1 MQLQANHPE
10 ELENHIQEIH
20 QTSQHKK
27 EREIYDKAKQKELDR
42 DGVSENIYKQLKIIE
57 YYFRNRLDIKTQSGD
72 KITFSNPLQTP
83 LSVDGL
89 LYFRDHQE
97 KDMTQRFLDRMHG
110 KEQEAPV
117 FLK

>member
-1 MQLQANHPE
+1 MH
-10 ELENHIQEIH
+10 
-20 QTSQHKK
+20 
-27 EREIYDKAKQKELDR
+27 DKAKQKELDR

-57 YYFRNRLDIKTQSGD
+57 YYFLNRLDIKTQAGD
-72 KITFSNPLQTP
+72 KITFSDPMQIP

-110 KEQEAPV
+110 REQESPL